1 MPVSTSL
8 MAQVL
13 IAPHPHQPIIFI
25 CTIFICTEP
34 IIFIC
39 LTIRQKVGVTASE
52 TTVSGS

>member
-52 TTVSGS
+52 TTASGS